1 MTMPAEDEVR
11 HAVRWLVGAGWLV
24 RPNPILHKIR
34 AVQLSSVY
42 TQEGVRYVDVVT
54 LSFNAP
60 SLLLHCLASYDPE
73 FPFDHNV
80 IWERFMPVG
89 DALEYA
95 VDLHKYLNQP
105 TEPEWADPAHAQQ
118 GQGGPDRNAPEWFF
132 NGQQAT

>member
-1 MTMPAEDEVR
+1 MTMPSEDEVR
-11 HAVRWLVGAGWLV
+11 FAVRWLVGAGWQV

-80 IWERFMPVG
+80 IWERFMPVEE
-89 DALEYA
+89 ALEYA
-95 VDLHKYLNQP
+95 VDLHKYLTQP
-105 TEPEWADPAHAQQ
+105 TEPERADQAHAQQ
-118 GQGGPDRNAPEWFF
+118 HQGGPDQQASEWFLH
-132 NGQQAT
+132 GQQT